1 MALSEPYDI
10 LVDWP
15 GWVTVFELGYR
26 QEQSRTLGG
35 RTYVKDL
42 GQPLWR
48 MTAMSRPL
56 APNLLDHWR
65 ARLNALEN
73 GLATFKGFKLSR
85 TFPIRYP
92 NGNWPTGGSFSGI
105 SAAIHTIGSNNKS
118 LRIKQLPPGFVLSVG
133 DMIQI
138 SASCLHEVMEAAVAD
153 VAGTTP
159 FIEVRPHFW
168 RGTAA
173 NDLVSVKRPHCIMA
187 LVPSS
192 ISSEADVT
200 GHGSIS
206 FQAMEA
212 R

>member
-48 MTAMSRPL
+48 LTAVSRPL
-56 APNLLDHWR
+56 QPNRLDHWR

-73 GLATFKGFKLSR
+73 GLATFKGSKLSR

-92 NGNWPTGGSFSGI
+92 NGTWPTGGSFSGA
-105 SAAIHTIGSNNKS
+105 SAAVHTIGSNSKS
-118 LRIKQLPPGFVLSVG
+118 LRIKQLPAGFVLSVG

-138 SASCLHEVMEAAVAD
+138 GANSLHEVMEAGAAD
-153 VAGTTP
+153 VGGTTP

-168 RGTAA
+168 QGTAV
-173 NDLVSVKRPHCIMA
+173 NDLVSVKRPHCTMA
-187 LVPSS
+187 LVPGS

-200 GHGSIS
+200 GYGSIS
-206 FQAMEA
+206 FQAVEA